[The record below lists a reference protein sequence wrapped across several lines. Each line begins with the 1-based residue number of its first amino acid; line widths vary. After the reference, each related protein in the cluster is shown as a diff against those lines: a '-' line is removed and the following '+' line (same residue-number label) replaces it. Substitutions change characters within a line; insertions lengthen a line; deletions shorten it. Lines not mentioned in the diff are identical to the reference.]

1 MSGPYASRPAQTY
14 AFGKEVLFQ
23 APNEPPV
30 LIPQALARVLEH
42 TRSFADLDEHARRVS
57 QRLGGSDADARGLLS
72 ELVQSGLLVS
82 LSDVCADSKEAP
94 GQPTL
99 ERVAVLTCERPVE
112 LERSLRSIAK
122 NLQSYGRKAA
132 ITVYDDSRSVAEED
146 RARALCFS
154 LGEELGVDLS
164 HSGRRQKAERARD
177 LATRAGIS
185 ESLIRFAL
193 LGDGCV
199 GETMGANRN
208 AILLDSVG
216 HTVLTADDDTAF
228 QGVVPPN
235 HARGLEL
242 LDGRDPTELWFFR
255 SREEALD
262 AFARADLDVLA
273 EHERVLGKTPA
284 EVVRAHDPE
293 VCVSDPSPQL
303 SWDLSNPRAR
313 IVASLTGVIGDSG
326 HHSGTALLTHA
337 TGGTRERLFASRAA
351 YQSALFSREVLRSVP
366 HTTLG
371 RSAALATTVVGLDN
385 ASALPPFP
393 PSQRNEDGVF
403 GLMTRI
409 CVPGS
414 YSAWLPPALFHL
426 PTPRTFE
433 RGAHLAT
440 ASGVRLSEL
449 VIALLTGGTFH
460 GSLDGVGSYLVAIA
474 SLSEGGFEEAM
485 RHAVRLLMSRR
496 VAVLTAELEKGGLLE
511 EARAD
516 IQSYV
521 GLAAKAV
528 TRSDCWVPTDV
539 NRGDRARYS
548 RWWLKSYGEL
558 CLAWPAL
565 RSACASRVLR

>member
-1 MSGPYASRPAQTY
+1 MEATTMSGLYASRPAQTH

-30 LIPQALARVLEH
+30 LIPQALARALEH
-42 TRSFADLDEHARRVS
+42 TRSFAELEEHARRVS
-57 QRLGGSDADARGLLS
+57 QRLGGSDADARGLLD

-82 LSDVCADSKEAP
+82 LADVCDGAREAP
-94 GQPTL
+94 RQAPL
-99 ERVAVLTCERPVE
+99 ERIAVLTCERPVE

-122 NLQSYGRKAA
+122 NLQLHGGKAA
-132 ITVYDDSRSVAEED
+132 ITVYDDSRNLAAED
-146 RARALCFS
+146 RTRALC
-154 LGEELGVDLS
+154 LTLGVS
-164 HSGRRQKAERARD
+164 HSGRTQKAERARD
-177 LATRAGIS
+177 LATRAGVS
-185 ESLIRFAL
+185 ESLVRFAL

-216 HTVLTADDDTAF
+216 HTVLMADDDTAF

-235 HARGLEL
+235 HARGIEL

-262 AFARADLDVLA
+262 AFARAELDVLGA
-273 EHERVLGKTPA
+273 HEDVLGKSPA
-284 EVVRAHDPE
+284 EVVRAHDSN
-293 VCVSDPSPQL
+293 VLVSDPSPRL
-303 SWDLSNPRAR
+303 SWDLANPHAR

-326 HHSGTALLTHA
+326 HHSGTALLTH
-337 TGGTRERLFASRAA
+337 TVGGTRERLLASRAA
-351 YQSALFSREVLRSVP
+351 YESALHSREVLRSVP

-385 ASALPPFP
+385 TSALPPFP

-403 GLMTRI
+403 GLLTRI
-409 CVPGS
+409 CVPCS

-426 PTPRTFE
+426 PTPRTFA
-433 RGAHLAT
+433 RGAHLDT
-440 ASGVRLSEL
+440 ANGLRLSEI

-460 GSLDGVGSYLVAIA
+460 GSLGGVGGYLVAIA
-474 SLSEGGFEEAM
+474 SLGEAAFEEAM
-485 RHAVRLLMSRR
+485 RHAAQRLMSRR

-516 IQSYV
+516 IERYV
-521 GLAAKAV
+521 GLTTKAV
-528 TRSDCWVPTDV
+528 TRDEFWLPTDV
-539 NRGDRARYS
+539 DASVVDRRSYAR
-548 RWWLKSYGEL
+548 RWLKAYGEL

-565 RSACASRVLR
+565 RSASKLGN